1 MGISMNDEQR
11 ERYARHILLDEIG
24 EKGQEKLLSSRVLIV
39 GAGGL
44 GSPIAMYL
52 AAAGVGTIGIVDD
65 DNVDLT
71 NLQRQIIHTTQ
82 SIGMPK
88 TLSARKRIEAL
99 NPDISVNT
107 YVQRI
112 DSGNVKSIFGDYDF
126 VLDATD
132 NFETKFLVNDTCV
145 EMGKPFS
152 HGGIVRFS
160 GQLMTYV
167 PGEGPCYRCVF
178 KNPPPKDAVPTCRQA
193 GVIGAMGGVIG
204 SLQAME
210 AVKYIIGK
218 GQLLTGYLL
227 TYDALTM
234 EFHKIKLP
242 KDTHNCAVCGDHP
255 TITELVDYEQAACDL
270 K

>member
-1 MGISMNDEQR
+1 MPGRKLAERNEEEMGISMNDEQR
-11 ERYARHILLDEIG
+11 ERYARHIRLDEIG
-24 EKGQEKLLSSRVLIV
+24 EEGQEKLLSSRVLIV

-82 SIGMPK
+82 SIGTPK
-88 TLSARKRIEAL
+88 TLSARERIEKL
-99 NPDISVNT
+99 NPEIFVNT
-107 YVQRI
+107 YCLRI
-112 DSGNVKSIFGDYDF
+112 DSENVKSIFEKYDF

-152 HGGIVRFS
+152 HGGIVRFR

-167 PGEGPCYRCVF
+167 PGEGPCYRCIF
-178 KNPPPKDAVPTCRQA
+178 EEPPEPGAVPSCHE
-193 GVIGAMGGVIG
+193 VGVIG
-204 SLQAME
+204 SICGMIGSMQSME
-210 AVKYIIGK
+210 AVKYLLGMGNLLT
-218 GQLLTGYLL
+218 GQLLTL
-227 TYDALTM
+227 DALTM
-234 EFHKIKLP
+234 EIRKIPFP
-242 KDTHNCAVCGDHP
+242 KRNVNCRACGKKS
-255 TITELVDYEQAACDL
+255 L
-270 K
+270 

>member
-24 EKGQEKLLSSRVLIV
+24 EEGQEKLLSSRVLIV

-82 SIGMPK
+82 SIGTPK
-88 TLSARKRIEAL
+88 TLSARKRLEAL
-99 NPDISVNT
+99 NPDISVST
-107 YVQRI
+107 YNLRV
-112 DSGNVKSIFGDYDF
+112 DSENIKSIFNGYDF

-145 EMGKPFS
+145 ELGIPFS

-167 PGEGPCYRCVF
+167 PGKGPCYRCIF
-178 KNPPPKDAVPTCRQA
+178 EQPPEPGDVPSCKE
-193 GVIGAMGGVIG
+193 VGVIG
-204 SLQAME
+204 SICGVIGSMQSME
-210 AVKYIIGK
+210 AVKYLLGIGNLLT
-218 GQLLTGYLL
+218 GQLLTV
-227 TYDALTM
+227 DALTM
-234 EFHKIKLP
+234 EIRRIPFP
-242 KDTHNCAVCGDHP
+242 KRNRSCSACGKRDFP
-255 TITELVDYEQAACDL
+255 
-270 K
+270 

>member
-160 GQLMTYV
+160 GQLMTSV
-167 PGEGPCYRCVF
+167 PGEGPWYRCMF
-178 KNPPPKDAVPTCRQA
+178 EDPPEPGDVPSCKEV
-193 GVIGAMGGVIG
+193 GVIGAICGMIG
-204 SLQAME
+204 SMQGME
-210 AVKYIIGK
+210 AVKYLLGIGNLLT
-218 GQLLTGYLL
+218 GQLLTV
-227 TYDALTM
+227 DALTM
-234 EFHKIKLP
+234 EIRRVPFP
-242 KDTHNCAVCGDHP
+242 KRNVNCRACGGKV
-255 TITELVDYEQAACDL
+255 L
-270 K
+270 